1 MTPLLRVS
9 LLAMAAP
16 AALMVAAVLRTPSTP
31 GDPVLMVVLVLLG
44 AVATNFPV
52 MISRHY
58 KADATPA
65 IHLAAVLL
73 FTPALAV
80 AVIGSSALL
89 GQGVL
94 CIRRNPTTGLHR
106 RQAIDVVFTP
116 SHLILPPPFSPL
128 SSPPAAPL

>member
-1 MTPLLRVS
+1 MTPLVRVY
-9 LLAMAAP
+9 LLAMTAP
-16 AALMVAAVLRTPSTP
+16 CALMVAAVLRTPSTP
-31 GDPVLMVVLVLLG
+31 GDPLLVFVLVVLG

-80 AVIGSSALL
+80 AVIGSGARL
-89 GQGVL
+89 GQRVL
-94 CIRRNPTTGLHR
+94 GLRRK
-106 RQAIDVVFTP
+106 
-116 SHLILPPPFSPL
+116 PP
-128 SSPPAAPL
+128 